1 MSDEQNL
8 EEIWTGRYRDA
19 GDDYLFGTAPT
30 AFLGRRPQLF
40 TAGESAFLIADGEG
54 RNSVWLAEHGLRVTA
69 VDIAALAVEK
79 ARKLAAARK
88 VNVDFSVG
96 DINAAHWPPAQLRGQ
111 FDWVLGLF
119 IQFVGGAERI
129 RQFEAIRQMTRPSGR
144 VMLHGYTPKQ
154 LDYKT
159 GGPSALENLYTKEML
174 LEELAGWDIE
184 ELTEYEED
192 VAEGIRHNGRS
203 ALIGMIAR
211 KPA

>member
-1 MSDEQNL
+1 MSNDQTL
-8 EEIWTGRYRDA
+8 EEIWTARYRDA

-30 AFLGRRPQLF
+30 AFLGRRLQLF
-40 TAGESAFLIADGEG
+40 SAGENAFLIADGEG
-54 RNSVWLAEHGLRVTA
+54 RNSVPLAERGLHVTA
-69 VDIAALAVEK
+69 IDISAVAVEK
-79 ARKLAAARK
+79 ARRLAAARGVK
-88 VNVDFSVG
+88 VDFAVG
-96 DINAAHWPPAQLRGQ
+96 DINDAQWPPAPLRGK

-119 IQFVGGAERI
+119 IQFVGGAERV
-129 RQFEAIRQMTRPSGR
+129 RQFEALRQMTKPSGR

-159 GGPSALENLYTKEML
+159 GGPSALENLYTKDML
-174 LEELAGWDIE
+174 IDEFAGWDIE